1 MSQRQK
7 YYYIFVASTAALA
20 GILFG
25 FDTGVISGAILF
37 INQHFQLTPTLTS
50 IVVSMVLL
58 GALLGALFSG
68 RVTDVYGRKR
78 MLLFDAALFIIGTLI
93 TAFATN
99 VTMLIIGRLLVGV
112 AIGIASYTA
121 PLYIAE
127 IAPPKHRGA
136 LVSLNQL
143 TVTIGIFISYI
154 VDYGFS
160 LLPHNQW
167 RWMLGFGILPAAI
180 LFIGV
185 LGLPF
190 SPRWLVSKGRIELA
204 LATLRKIRHEKE
216 QFVQKELVRI
226 QSSMRHERNSW
237 KLLFSKQIRPTFYIA
252 AGLAVIQQITGINT
266 ILYYAPTI
274 FKLAGFA
281 HSSGAI
287 LATMGVG
294 AVFVI
299 STIVAIP
306 FIDRLGRKP
315 LLYIGMLIMALGLG
329 VLAWSFQGNTL
340 QNSMATSLAIFSMM
354 IYIIGF
360 GISLGPIMWLV
371 IAEIFPLRVRGL
383 GSSIATC
390 VNWGSNWLVTITFL
404 GLVHLLD
411 ASGTFWVYC
420 IVTVISLFF
429 IYAYVPETKGVSLE
443 QIEENLYR
451 GLPAKQLGKH
461 DSTSGRA

>member
-1 MSQRQK
+1 MKQNRK
-7 YYYIFVASTAALA
+7 YYFIFVASVAALA

-37 INQHFQLTPTLTS
+37 INKHFHLNNEMTS

-58 GALLGALFSG
+58 GALTGALFSG
-68 RVTDVYGRKR
+68 RVTDIYGRKY
-78 MLLFDAALFIIGTLI
+78 MLLFDAALFIIGTVLSAISMHI
-93 TAFATN
+93 TL
-99 VTMLIIGRLLVGV
+99 LIIGRFLVGV

-143 TVTIGIFISYI
+143 AVTIGILVSYI
-154 VDYGFS
+154 VDYYAS
-160 LLPHNQW
+160 LLSSNQW
-167 RWMLGFGILPAAI
+167 RWMLGFGVIPAGI
-180 LFIGV
+180 LFLGV

-190 SPRWLVSKGRIELA
+190 SPRWLVSKGKIELA
-204 LATLRKIRHEKE
+204 LATLRKIRHEQGNFAE
-216 QFVQKELVRI
+216 KELKHI
-226 QSSMRHERNSW
+226 QSTTRHEQTSW
-237 KLLFSKQIRPTFYIA
+237 KILFSKHIRPTFYIA
-252 AGLAVIQQITGINT
+252 AGLAIVQQVTGINT

-274 FKLAGFA
+274 FKLAGFQQ
-281 HSSGAI
+281 SSGAI

-294 AVFVI
+294 VVFVL

-329 VLAWSFQGNTL
+329 ALSYFFHGNQLDGSNT
-340 QNSMATSLAIFSMM
+340 TVAIFSMM
-354 IYIIGF
+354 IYIVGF
-360 GISLGPIMWLV
+360 GISLGPIMWLI
-371 IAEIFPLRVRGL
+371 IAEIFPLRARGL

-404 GLVHLLD
+404 MLVDHFNI
-411 ASGTFWVYC
+411 SGTFLIYC
-420 IVTVISLFF
+420 VITLLSLFF
-429 IYAYVPETKGVSLE
+429 VYAFVPETKGIPLE
-443 QIEENLYR
+443 LIEENLYR
-451 GLPAKQLGKH
+451 GLPARQLGKK
-461 DSTSGRA
+461 DSTCT